1 MSSATPAAPVG
12 GAIHDDRRS
21 WQILIVLCLSVFM
34 LLLDTTVVNV
44 AQVKI
49 KDSLG
54 ASLTEIQWIL
64 DSYILAFAV
73 LLLSFGRLGDIY
85 GRKKLFML
93 GMAIFTAASVLC
105 GASEWIGDK
114 TGISGVYL
122 LIIFRVMQGVGG
134 AFMMPQSLSLLTVN
148 FPAEKRGAAL
158 GIWGSVVALGA
169 IVGPIIG
176 GLIVT
181 DYDWPWI
188 FLINLPVGL
197 IALFLVYRIVPEST
211 DPLASREIDWAGV
224 FISGIAIFCL
234 VFACI
239 EGTRLGWT
247 STEILALFALSAILF
262 AFFVWW
268 ERRVAD
274 PIVKIELF
282 QNRNFTV
289 ASVIAMVVSFG
300 MLGIFFPMTLFL
312 QEVLEFSPIK
322 AGLSMMPMSLM
333 ILVGAPIS
341 GRLSDRIGARWLLF
355 SGTALMAVGILFII
369 RQTSTTTTV
378 LSLAPA
384 LVVTGIGMGMTFS
397 PMTAAAMRDVPPRVA
412 GSASGVLNTTR
423 NIGQVLGIAV
433 LGSVLQTRM
442 GSHTAEGLEP
452 LGIEAG
458 TTEQVKEFA
467 SQNQFDRVFAL
478 IPADQIGAVGE
489 VLKESFVLALHN
501 TFLVGAISCGIASL
515 LALLIRNPRPAEV
528 AQVAPAAAQ
537 IERAEASLADSTA
550 YPA

>member
-1 MSSATPAAPVG
+1 MSAQSAAPPA
-12 GAIHDDRRS
+12 GAVHDSRRS

-49 KDSLG
+49 KESLG

-64 DSYILAFAV
+64 DSYILAYAV

-105 GASEWIGDK
+105 GLSEWIGNV

-122 LIIFRVMQGVGG
+122 LILFRVLQGVGG

-169 IVGPIIG
+169 IIGPVIG

-181 DYDWPWI
+181 NYNWPWI
-188 FLINLPVGL
+188 FFINLPVG
-197 IALFLVYRIVPEST
+197 IISLFLVYRIVPESK
-211 DPLASREIDWAGV
+211 DPLASRKIDWAGV
-224 FISGIAIFCL
+224 FLSGVGIFCL

-239 EGTRLGWT
+239 EGNRLGWT
-247 STEILALFALSAILF
+247 SPVILGLFALSAVLLGV
-262 AFFVWW
+262 FVWW
-268 ERRVAD
+268 ERRVDD

-282 QNRNFTV
+282 QHRNFTV
-289 ASVIAMVVSFG
+289 ANIIAMVVSFG

-312 QEVLEFSPIK
+312 QEVLGFTPVK
-322 AGLSMMPMSLM
+322 AGLTMAPMSLM

-355 SGTALMAVGILFII
+355 AGTSIMAIGIVFLT
-369 RQTSTTTTV
+369 RQVSVDTTV
-378 LSLAPA
+378 AMLAPA
-384 LVVTGIGMGMTFS
+384 LIVTGIGMGMTFS

-423 NIGQVLGIAV
+423 NIGQVLGIAI
-433 LGSVLQTRM
+433 LGSVLQTQM
-442 GSHTAEGLEP
+442 GNHTAAGIAP
-452 LGIEAG
+452 LGLDSS
-458 TTEQVKEFA
+458 TVDQVTELA
-467 SQNQFDRVFAL
+467 SQNQFNQIIPL
-478 IPADQIGAVGE
+478 IPASDVNEMINI
-489 VLKESFVLALHN
+489 LKEAFVQSLHN
-501 TFLVGAISCGIASL
+501 TFAVGAISCAIAAL
-515 LALLIRNPRPAEV
+515 LALMLRNPKPAEATV
-528 AQVAPAAAQ
+528 PSTKLENLERSEAA
-537 IERAEASLADSTA
+537 LADSSA
-550 YPA
+550 FPA

>member
-1 MSSATPAAPVG
+1 MSSPAAAHDG
-12 GAIHDDRRS
+12 GAIHDDRRA
-21 WQILIVLCLSVFM
+21 WQILIVLCLAVFM

-54 ASLTEIQWIL
+54 AGMTQIQWIL
-64 DSYILAFAV
+64 DSYILAYAV

-85 GRKKLFML
+85 GRKKFFMI

-105 GASEWIGDK
+105 GASEWIGDR
-114 TGISGVYL
+114 TGLSGVYL
-122 LIIFRVMQGVGG
+122 LIFFRVLQGVGG

-158 GIWGSVVALGA
+158 GIWGSVVAIGA
-169 IVGPIIG
+169 ILGPIIG

-181 DYDWPWI
+181 NYDWPWI

-197 IALFLVYRIVPEST
+197 VSLYLVHRIVPEST
-211 DPLASREIDWAGV
+211 DPLASRKIDWTGV
-224 FISGIAIFCL
+224 VISGVGIFCL

-239 EGTRLGWT
+239 EGNRLGWT
-247 STEILALFALSAILF
+247 SPKIIGLFIASAALLG
-262 AFFVWW
+262 FFVWW

-282 QNRNFTV
+282 QHRNFTV
-289 ASVIAMVVSFG
+289 ANVIAMVVSFG

-312 QEVLEFSPIK
+312 QEVLGFSPIK
-322 AGLSMMPMSLM
+322 AGLAMTPMSLM
-333 ILVGAPIS
+333 ILVGAPIA
-341 GRLSDRIGARWLLF
+341 GRLSDRIGARWLLCA
-355 SGTALMAVGILFII
+355 GTAIMALGILFII
-369 RQTSTTTTV
+369 RQTSTSTTA

-384 LVVTGIGMGMTFS
+384 LIVTGIGMGMTFS

-423 NIGQVLGIAV
+423 NIGQVLGIAI

-442 GSHTAEGLEP
+442 GAHTEDGLALLGLPADVVPQITELAE
-452 LGIEAG
+452 
-458 TTEQVKEFA
+458 
-467 SQNQFDRVFAL
+467 QNQFAQIFGL
-478 IPADQIGAVGE
+478 IPTEQIGAVTE
-489 VLKESFVLALHN
+489 VLRESFVLAVHN
-501 TFLVGAISCGIASL
+501 TFLVGAIACGIASL
-515 LALLIRNPRPAEV
+515 LALLLRNPRPAEV
-528 AQVAPAAAQ
+528 IQVVSSASR
-537 IERAEASLADSTA
+537 IERAEASLADETA

>member
-1 MSSATPAAPVG
+1 MSAQTAAPPT
-12 GAIHDDRRS
+12 GAAFDEKRS
-21 WQILIVLCLSVFM
+21 WQILIVLCLAVFM

-54 ASLTEIQWIL
+54 ASLTQIQWIL
-64 DSYILAFAV
+64 DSYILTYAV

-85 GRKKLFML
+85 GRKRFFMI
-93 GMAIFTAASVLC
+93 GMAVFTAASVLC

-114 TGISGVYL
+114 TGLSGVYL
-122 LIIFRVMQGVGG
+122 LIFFRVLQGVGG

-148 FPAEKRGAAL
+148 FPAERRGAAL

-169 IVGPIIG
+169 IVGPIVG

-181 DYDWPWI
+181 NYDWPWI

-197 IALFLVYRIVPEST
+197 VSLFLVHRIVPEST
-211 DPLASREIDWAGV
+211 DPLASRKVDWTGV
-224 FISGIAIFCL
+224 VLSGVGIFCL

-239 EGTRLGWT
+239 EGSRLGWN
-247 STEILALFALSAILF
+247 SPEILGLFVASAILMGI
-262 AFFVWW
+262 FVWW

-282 QNRNFTV
+282 QHRNFTV
-289 ASVIAMVVSFG
+289 ASIIAMVVSFG

-312 QEVLEFSPIK
+312 QEVLGFSPVK
-322 AGLSMMPMSLM
+322 AGLAMVPMSLM

-355 SGTALMAVGILFII
+355 AGTAIMAVGILFITH
-369 RQTSTTTTV
+369 QVSVDTTV
-378 LSLAPA
+378 ASLAPA

-397 PMTAAAMRDVPPRVA
+397 PMTAAAMRDVPPRIA

-423 NIGQVLGIAV
+423 NIGQVLGIAI

-442 GSHTAEGLEP
+442 RVHTADDLPSLGLDSATAHKVTD
-452 LGIEAG
+452 L
-458 TTEQVKEFA
+458 A
-467 SQNQFDRVFAL
+467 SQNQFNLIFPL
-478 IPADQIGAVGE
+478 IPTEQIGAMTSI
-489 VLKESFVLALHN
+489 LKEAFVQSLHN
-501 TFLVGAISCGIASL
+501 TFFVGAISCAVASA
-515 LALLIRNPRPAEV
+515 LALLIRNPTPVEVTQPAS
-528 AQVAPAAAQ
+528 AAESV
-537 IERAEASLADSTA
+537 ERAESQLADSTA

>member
-1 MSSATPAAPVG
+1 MSSPAAAHDG
-12 GAIHDDRRS
+12 GAIHDDRRA
-21 WQILIVLCLSVFM
+21 WQILIVLCLAVFM

-54 ASLTEIQWIL
+54 ASLTQIQWIL
-64 DSYILAFAV
+64 DSYILAYAV

-85 GRKKLFML
+85 GRKKFFMI

-105 GASEWIGDK
+105 GASEWIGDR
-114 TGISGVYL
+114 TGLSGVYL
-122 LIIFRVMQGVGG
+122 LIFFRVLQGVGG

-158 GIWGSVVALGA
+158 GIWGSVVAIGA
-169 IVGPIIG
+169 ILGPIIG

-181 DYDWPWI
+181 NYDWPWI

-197 IALFLVYRIVPEST
+197 VSLYLVHRIVPEST
-211 DPLASREIDWAGV
+211 DPLASRKIDWTGV
-224 FISGIAIFCL
+224 VISGVGIFCL

-239 EGTRLGWT
+239 EGNRLGWT
-247 STEILALFALSAILF
+247 SPKIIGLFIASAALLG
-262 AFFVWW
+262 FFVWW

-282 QNRNFTV
+282 QHRNFTV
-289 ASVIAMVVSFG
+289 ANVIAMVVSFG

-312 QEVLEFSPIK
+312 QEVLGFSPIK
-322 AGLSMMPMSLM
+322 AGLAMTPMSLM
-333 ILVGAPIS
+333 ILVGAPIA
-341 GRLSDRIGARWLLF
+341 GRLSDRIGARWLLCA
-355 SGTALMAVGILFII
+355 GTAIMALGILFII
-369 RQTSTTTTV
+369 RQTSTSTTA

-384 LVVTGIGMGMTFS
+384 LIVTGIGMGMTFS

-423 NIGQVLGIAV
+423 NIGQVLGIAI

-442 GSHTAEGLEP
+442 GAHTEDGLALLGLPADVVPQITELAE
-452 LGIEAG
+452 
-458 TTEQVKEFA
+458 
-467 SQNQFDRVFAL
+467 QNQFAQIFGL
-478 IPADQIGAVGE
+478 IPTEQIGAVTE
-489 VLKESFVLALHN
+489 VLRESFVLAVHN
-501 TFLVGAISCGIASL
+501 TFLVGAIACGIASL
-515 LALLIRNPRPAEV
+515 LALLLRNPRPAEV
-528 AQVAPAAAQ
+528 IQVVSSASR
-537 IERAEASLADSTA
+537 IERAEASLADETA

>member
-1 MSSATPAAPVG
+1 MSTHAATPTG
-12 GAIHDDRRS
+12 GAIHDERRS
-21 WQILIVLCLSVFM
+21 WQILIVLCLAVFM

-54 ASLTEIQWIL
+54 ASLTQIQWIL
-64 DSYILAFAV
+64 DSYILAYAV

-85 GRKKLFML
+85 GRKKFFMI
-93 GMAIFTAASVLC
+93 GMAIFTTASVLC
-105 GASEWIGDK
+105 GASEWIGDR
-114 TGISGVYL
+114 TGLSGVYL
-122 LIIFRVMQGVGG
+122 LIFFRVLQGVGG

-181 DYDWPWI
+181 NYDWPWI

-197 IALFLVYRIVPEST
+197 VSLFLVHRIVPEST
-211 DPLASREIDWAGV
+211 DPLASRKIDWTGV
-224 FISGIAIFCL
+224 VISGVGIFCL

-239 EGTRLGWT
+239 EGNRLGWT
-247 STEILALFALSAILF
+247 SPVILGLFVISAVLLG
-262 AFFVWW
+262 FFVWW

-282 QNRNFTV
+282 QHRNFTV
-289 ASVIAMVVSFG
+289 ANVIAMVVSFG

-312 QEVLEFSPIK
+312 QEVLGFSPIK
-322 AGLSMMPMSLM
+322 AGLTMTPMSLM

-355 SGTALMAVGILFII
+355 SGTAIMAVGILFIM
-369 RQTSTTTTV
+369 RQTSTTATQ

-423 NIGQVLGIAV
+423 NIGQVLGIAI

-442 GSHTAEGLEP
+442 GMHT
-452 LGIEAG
+452 EAG
-458 TTEQVKEFA
+458 LATLGLPADVVSRVTELAK
-467 SQNQFDRVFAL
+467 QNQFLQVFGM
-478 IPADQIGAVGE
+478 IPIEKIEAVTD

-501 TFLVGAISCGIASL
+501 TFLVGAIACGIASL
-515 LALLIRNPRPAEV
+515 LALLIRNPRPADV
-528 AQVAPAAAQ
+528 VQIVPGASR
-537 IERAEASLADSTA
+537 IERAEAALADETA

>member
-1 MSSATPAAPVG
+1 MSSASAAPSG
-12 GAIHDDRRS
+12 GAVHDEKRS
-21 WQILIVLCLSVFM
+21 WQILIVLCLAVFM

-54 ASLTEIQWIL
+54 ASLTQIQWIL
-64 DSYILAFAV
+64 DSYILAYAV

-85 GRKKLFML
+85 GRKKFFMI

-105 GASEWIGDK
+105 GASEWLGEV

-122 LIIFRVMQGVGG
+122 LIFFRVLQGVGG

-158 GIWGSVVALGA
+158 GVWGSVVALGA
-169 IVGPIIG
+169 IAGPIIG

-181 DYDWPWI
+181 NYDWPWI

-197 IALFLVYRIVPEST
+197 VALFLVHRIVPEST
-211 DPLASREIDWAGV
+211 DPLASRKIDWTGV
-224 FISGIAIFCL
+224 VLSGVGIFCL

-239 EGTRLGWT
+239 EGNRLGWT
-247 STEILALFALSAILF
+247 SPVILGLFLLSAILLGI
-262 AFFVWW
+262 FVWW

-289 ASVIAMVVSFG
+289 ANLIATVVSFG

-312 QEVLEFSPIK
+312 QEVLDFSPIK
-322 AGLSMMPMSLM
+322 AGLTMTPMSLM

-355 SGTALMAVGILFII
+355 SGTAIMTVGILFII
-369 RQTSTTTTV
+369 RQVSVSATQ
-378 LSLAPA
+378 LSLAPS
-384 LVVTGIGMGMTFS
+384 LIVTGIGMGMTFS
-397 PMTAAAMRDVPPRVA
+397 PMTAAAMRDVPPRIA

-423 NIGQVLGIAV
+423 NIGQVLGIAI

-442 GSHTAEGLEP
+442 GVHTENALEP
-452 LGIEAG
+452 MGLDAG
-458 TTEQVKEFA
+458 TVEQVKELA
-467 SQNQFDRVFAL
+467 SQNQFAQVLAL
-478 IPADQIGAVGE
+478 VPSDQIGAVTE
-489 VLKESFVLALHN
+489 ILKESFVLALDN
-501 TFLVGAISCGIASL
+501 TFLVGAIACGVAAL
-515 LALLIRNPRPAEV
+515 LALLIRNPKRAEAV
-528 AQVAPAAAQ
+528 QVVPGETS
-537 IERAEASLADSTA
+537 IERAEASLADGTA

>member
-1 MSSATPAAPVG
+1 MSSVSAAPTG
-12 GAIHDDRRS
+12 GAIHDERRS
-21 WQILIVLCLSVFM
+21 WQILIVLCLAVFM

-54 ASLTEIQWIL
+54 ASLTQIQWIL
-64 DSYILAFAV
+64 DSYILAYAV

-105 GASEWIGDK
+105 GASEWLGDK

-122 LIIFRVMQGVGG
+122 LIFFRVMQGVGG

-148 FPAEKRGAAL
+148 FPAEKRGAAF

-169 IVGPIIG
+169 IAGPIIG

-181 DYDWPWI
+181 NYDWPWI
-188 FLINLPVGL
+188 FLVNLPVGL
-197 IALFLVYRIVPEST
+197 VSLFLVYRIVPEST
-211 DPLASREIDWAGV
+211 DPLASRKIDWTGV
-224 FISGIAIFCL
+224 VISGVGIFCL

-239 EGTRLGWT
+239 EGNRLGWT
-247 STEILALFALSAILF
+247 SPEILGLFLLSAILLG
-262 AFFVWW
+262 FFVWW
-268 ERRVAD
+268 ERRVVD

-289 ASVIAMVVSFG
+289 ANIIAMVVSFG

-312 QEVLEFSPIK
+312 QEVLDFSPIK
-322 AGLSMMPMSLM
+322 AGLTMTPMSLM

-355 SGTALMAVGILFII
+355 SGTAIMAVGILFII
-369 RQTSTTTTV
+369 RQVSVSATQ

-423 NIGQVLGIAV
+423 NIGQVLGIAI

-442 GSHTAEGLEP
+442 GIHTESGLAP
-452 LGIEAG
+452 LGLDSA
-458 TTEQVKEFA
+458 TVDQVTELA
-467 SQNQFDRVFAL
+467 SQNQFQQILGL
-478 IPADQIGAVGE
+478 IPTDQIGAVTE
-489 VLKESFVLALHN
+489 VLKDSFVLALHN
-501 TFLVGAISCGIASL
+501 TFLVGAIACGIASL

-528 AQVAPAAAQ
+528 TQTISGATPT
-537 IERAEASLADSTA
+537 ERAEASLADNTA

>member
-1 MSSATPAAPVG
+1 MSSTPSAVPVG
-12 GAIHDDRRS
+12 GATHDDRRS

-105 GASEWIGDK
+105 GASEWLGDR

-122 LIIFRVMQGVGG
+122 LIIFRVLQGVGG

-169 IVGPIIG
+169 IIGPVIG

-181 DYDWPWI
+181 DYAWPWI

-197 IALFLVYRIVPEST
+197 IALFLVHRIVPEST
-211 DPLASREIDWAGV
+211 DPLASRKIDWTGV
-224 FISGIAIFCL
+224 VISGVGIFCL

-239 EGTRLGWT
+239 EGNRLGWT
-247 STEILALFALSAILF
+247 NPWILGLFLVSTVLLG
-262 AFFVWW
+262 FFVWW
-268 ERRVAD
+268 ERRVPD

-282 QNRNFTV
+282 RNRNFTV
-289 ASVIAMVVSFG
+289 ASIIAMVVSFG

-312 QEVLEFSPIK
+312 QEVLGFSPIK
-322 AGLSMMPMSLM
+322 AGLTMTPMSLM

-341 GRLSDRIGARWLLF
+341 GRLSDRIGARWLLC

-369 RQTSTTTTV
+369 RQTSTSTTAS
-378 LSLAPA
+378 SLAPA
-384 LVVTGIGMGMTFS
+384 LIVTGIGMGMTFS

-423 NIGQVLGIAV
+423 NIGQVLGIAI

-442 GSHTAEGLEP
+442 GMHTENGLGP
-452 LGIEAG
+452 LGLDSN
-458 TTEQVKEFA
+458 TTARVKDLA
-467 SQNQFDRVFAL
+467 SQNQFAQIAEL
-478 IPADQIGAVGE
+478 IPVDQIGAVTN
-489 VLKESFVLALHN
+489 VLKESFVMALHN
-501 TFLVGAISCGIASL
+501 TFFVGAVACGIAAL

-528 AQVAPAAAQ
+528 VQTAPAATRT
-537 IERAEASLADSTA
+537 ERAESSLADSTA

>member
-1 MSSATPAAPVG
+1 MSSASAAPVG
-12 GAIHDDRRS
+12 GSTLDERRS

-54 ASLTEIQWIL
+54 ASLTQIQWIL

-85 GRKKLFML
+85 GRKRFFMI

-105 GASEWIGDK
+105 GASEWLGDK

-122 LIIFRVMQGVGG
+122 LILFRVLQGVGG

-169 IVGPIIG
+169 IIGPIIG

-181 DYDWPWI
+181 DYAWPWI
-188 FLINLPVGL
+188 FLINLPVGVV
-197 IALFLVYRIVPEST
+197 ALFLVYRIVPESS
-211 DPLASREIDWAGV
+211 DPLASPKIDWTGV
-224 FISGIAIFCL
+224 VISGVGIFCL

-239 EGTRLGWT
+239 EGNRLGWT
-247 STEILALFALSAILF
+247 NPWILGLFGLSAILLVFF
-262 AFFVWW
+262 AWW
-268 ERRVAD
+268 ERRVPD

-282 QNRNFTV
+282 RNRNFTV
-289 ASVIAMVVSFG
+289 ASIIAMVVSFG

-312 QEVLEFSPIK
+312 QEVLGFSPIK
-322 AGLSMMPMSLM
+322 AGLAMTPMSLM

-355 SGTALMAVGILFII
+355 AGTALMAVGILFII
-369 RQTSTTTTV
+369 RQTSTSTTV

-423 NIGQVLGIAV
+423 NIGQVLGIAI

-442 GSHTAEGLEP
+442 GMHTEKGLAP
-452 LGIEAG
+452 LGFDSA
-458 TTEQVKEFA
+458 TVAQVREFA

-478 IPADQIGAVGE
+478 IPVDQIDAVTE
-489 VLKESFVLALHN
+489 VIKESFVLALHN

-528 AQVAPAAAQ
+528 TQVVPGATT